1 MYHRHLAFY
10 FSGPECA
17 AFSVIRAAA
26 PPDHFSH
33 RMAAQPQEAG
43 VAVVNLSGEPNAL
56 AALAE
61 LCAQVPESAY
71 RIIIADHA
79 ALDALLPSLGD
90 RDTLWTAPMTEA
102 EAAFRFAQWQAMC
115 KRDTDLW
122 QTEQYLDATINS
134 SPNMIWYK
142 AKDGTHEKVN
152 DGFCKIV
159 GKDKALVEGRDHC
172 FIWDASPK
180 DAEVCAA
187 TDRKVM
193 SAGKTCTAEENVRSG
208 DEMKLFITYK
218 TPLYDFDG
226 SIMGTVGV
234 GIDVTQ
240 ERAFQQELITKSQT
254 MESIFTSL
262 NCGVLCHTV
271 DGSRIISVNQAALD
285 ILGYDSLH
293 DLENGFNMVAP
304 SVLDED
310 KPVLRRAITSLQKP
324 GDSIEV
330 QYRVCHANGSLLHV
344 MGNIKLIEEHGTLY
358 FRRFL
363 LDVTAQKLREKE
375 NERRQMELV
384 HALASDYSVVCLFDL
399 DSGVGTPVRLDA
411 DPSHVVHEAFLEGV
425 TLEAAINTYAQR
437 RVYAPDQELVRQF
450 CSRDRLLTEM
460 AQRTVC
466 GLDFRVLEKDQVRYY
481 EFKVV
486 RSASW
491 PSNHNIVL
499 GIRSVDETV
508 RAEMKQRQLL
518 EEALEQANRANRAKT
533 TFLSN
538 MSHDIRTPM
547 NAIVGFTSLATAHI
561 DDQGKVS
568 EYLGKISSSGEHLL
582 RLLNDVLDMSQI
594 ESGKVTLTEDPCS
607 LTDVIQNLSNMVQN
621 DLQKKDLSFT
631 LNMDGI
637 HDPNVFCDKLRLEQ
651 MLLNI
656 LSNAIRYTP
665 KGGSITFTAL
675 QLPGTLTGNAGYE
688 FRVQDTGIGIS
699 ADFLQR
705 IFEPFE
711 REYNSTTSGIQGT
724 GLGMAI
730 TKNIVDMMNGSIDIQ
745 SVQGQGTTVTISIPF
760 RLNTAAAHDD
770 TSSGSPDS
778 HTPVQGGRI
787 LLVEDNE
794 LNREIAVAILEDAG
808 FQADVAE
815 NGKLALDTLQ
825 AAVPGYYS
833 LILMDVQMPVMDG
846 YTATRTIRALPD
858 PALAAIPIFAMTANA
873 FETDRQEA
881 LRAGMNGH
889 IAKPIDAD
897 KLISLLKTLLT

>member
-1 MYHRHLAFY
+1 MYHRHLAFF
-10 FSGPECA
+10 FSGPQCD
-17 AFSVIRAAA
+17 AFRAIREAA
-26 PPDHFSH
+26 PLEHFSH
-33 RMAAQPQEAG
+33 GEAAKPQEADVV
-43 VAVVNLSGEPNAL
+43 VAAL
-56 AALAE
+56 TEEDAPTALAE
-61 LCAQVPESAY
+61 LRSQAREDAQY
-71 RIIIADHA
+71 ILIADRGQ
-79 ALDALLPSLGD
+79 LPGLLPHLSGE
-90 RDTLWTAPMTEA
+90 TVWTAPLTKE
-102 EAAFRFAQWQAMC
+102 EAAYRFARWQAMC
-115 KRDTDLW
+115 KGDTDLW
-122 QTEQYLDATINS
+122 QAKQYLDAAINS

-159 GKDKALVEGRDHC
+159 GKPKETVEGRDHC
-172 FIWDASPK
+172 FIWDATAE

-193 SAGKTCTAEENVRSG
+193 AAGTTCTAEENVKSG
-208 DEMKLFITYK
+208 GEMKLFITYK
-218 TPLYDFDG
+218 TPLYDVDG

-240 ERAFQQELITKSQT
+240 ERAFQQELIARTQT

-271 DGSRIISVNQAALD
+271 DGSRVISANQAALD

-310 KPVLRRAITSLQKP
+310 KVVLRRAITSLQKP

-330 QYRVCHANGSLLHV
+330 QYRVLHDNGSLLHV

-384 HALASDYSVVCLFDL
+384 QALASDYSVVCQFDL
-399 DSGVGTPVRLDA
+399 DSGLGSPLRLDT
-411 DPSHVVHEAFLEGV
+411 DPSHVVHTVFREGV
-425 TLEAAINTYAQR
+425 TLERAMDAYAQS
-437 RVYAPDQELVRQF
+437 RVYAPDQALVRQF
-450 CSRDRLLTEM
+450 CARERLLTEM
-460 AQRTVC
+460 SRRTVC
-466 GLDFRVLEKDQVRYY
+466 GLDFRALEPDGQTRFY
-481 EFKVV
+481 ELKVV
-486 RSASW
+486 RSGSW
-491 PSNHNIVL
+491 PESHNIVL
-499 GIRSVDETV
+499 GIRNVDETI

-518 EEALEQANRANRAKT
+518 ENALEQANRANRAKT

-547 NAIVGFTSLATAHI
+547 NAIVGFTSLAASHM
-561 DDQGKVS
+561 DDPAKVRD
-568 EYLGKISSSGEHLL
+568 YLNKISSSGEHLL

-594 ESGKVTLTEDPCS
+594 ESGKVTLAEEPCS
-607 LTDVIQNLSNMVQN
+607 LTAVAGELSAMVQTALQQKNLSFALDVSG
-621 DLQKKDLSFT
+621 LT
-631 LNMDGI
+631 
-637 HDPNVFCDKLRLEQ
+637 DPDVFCDKLRLEQ

-665 KGGSITFTAL
+665 EKGSIAFTAR
-675 QLPGTLTGNAGYE
+675 QLPGTLTGNARYE
-688 FRVQDTGIGIS
+688 FRVQDTGVGIS
-699 ADFLQR
+699 PEFLQR

-745 SVQGQGTTVTISIPF
+745 SAPGQGTAVTITLPL
-760 RLNTAAAHDD
+760 RLD
-770 TSSGSPDS
+770 TGVSHSASPAPAGACA
-778 HTPVQGGRI
+778 PVQSGRI

-808 FQADVAE
+808 FQADTAE
-815 NGKLALDTLQ
+815 NGQVALDTLQ
-825 AAVPGYYS
+825 SAPPGYYS

-846 YTATRTIRALPD
+846 YTATRAIRALPD
-858 PALAAIPIFAMTANA
+858 QALASIPIFAMTANA
-873 FETDRQEA
+873 FDSDRQEA
-881 LRAGMNGH
+881 LKAGMNDH

-897 KLISLLKTLLT
+897 KLVALIQSVLA

>member
-1 MYHRHLAFY
+1 MYHRHLAFF
-10 FSGPECA
+10 FSGPDCDV
-17 AFSVIRAAA
+17 FRSIRDAQ
-26 PPDHFSH
+26 PLERFSH
-33 RMAAQPQEAG
+33 SVVPQPQEANVV
-43 VAVVNLSGEPNAL
+43 VANLTAEPDGPDA
-56 AALAE
+56 
-61 LCAQVPESAY
+61 LCALRSQCPESAY
-71 RIIIADHA
+71 YIVIAEHGQLAPLLPLLPVNA
-79 ALDALLPSLGD
+79 ALWS
-90 RDTLWTAPMTEA
+90 APMSAA
-102 EAAFRFAQWQAMC
+102 ETAYRFAQWQAMC

-122 QTEQYLDATINS
+122 QTRQYLDATIDS

-152 DGFCKIV
+152 TGFCKIV
-159 GKDKALVEGRDHC
+159 GKDKSLVEGKDHC
-172 FIWDASPK
+172 FIWDATPE

-193 SAGKTCTAEENVRSG
+193 AAGVTCTAEENVKSG

-218 TPLYDFDG
+218 TPLYDVDG

-240 ERAFQQELITKSQT
+240 ERAFQQELISRSQT

-271 DGSRIISVNQAALD
+271 DGSRVISANQAALN

-330 QYRVCHANGSLLHV
+330 QYRVLHDNGSLLHV
-344 MGNIKLIEEHGTLY
+344 MGNIKLIEEHGILY

-375 NERRQMELV
+375 NEHRQMELIQ
-384 HALASDYSVVCLFDL
+384 ALAADYSVVCFFDL
-399 DSGVGTPVRLDA
+399 DTGIGSPLRLDA
-411 DPSHVVHEAFLEGV
+411 DPSHVVHEAFLEG
-425 TLEAAINTYAQR
+425 TTIEDAINAYAQC
-437 RVYAPDQELVRQF
+437 RVYAPDRDPLCQF
-450 CSRDRLLTEM
+450 CTRERLLAEM

-466 GLDFRVLEKDQVRYY
+466 GLDFRVLEQDGKTYFY
-481 EFKVV
+481 ELKIV
-486 RSASW
+486 RSGDW
-491 PSNHNIVL
+491 QRKHNIVL
-499 GIRSVDETV
+499 GIRSVDETI
-508 RAEMKQRQLL
+508 RAEMRQRQLL
-518 EEALEQANRANRAKT
+518 ENALEQANRANRAKT

-547 NAIVGFTSLATAHI
+547 NAIVGFTSLAASHI
-561 DDQGKVS
+561 DDRAKVQD
-568 EYLGKISSSGEHLL
+568 YLNKISSSGEHLL

-594 ESGKVTLTEDPCS
+594 ESGKVTLAEEPCS
-607 LTDVIQNLSNMVQN
+607 LTELVQELSAMVQTG
-621 DLQKKDLSFT
+621 LQSKGLSFT
-631 LNMDGI
+631 LDASGI
-637 HDPNVFCDKLRLEQ
+637 TDPDVLCDKLRLEQ

-656 LSNAIRYTP
+656 LTNAIRYTP
-665 KGGSITFTAL
+665 KGGRVTFTAR
-675 QLPGTLTGNAGYE
+675 QLPGTLTGNARYE
-688 FRVQDTGIGIS
+688 FCVRDTGVGIS
-699 ADFLQR
+699 PEFLQR

-745 SVQGQGTTVTISIPF
+745 SVQGEGTTVTISLPF
-760 RLNTAAAHDD
+760 HLNPSVSPSVSHVSA
-770 TSSGSPDS
+770 GSRVPS
-778 HTPVQGGRI
+778 QSGRI

-808 FQADVAE
+808 FQADTAE
-815 NGKLALDTLQ
+815 NGQVALDTLQ
-825 AAVPGYYS
+825 AAPPGFYS
-833 LILMDVQMPVMDG
+833 LILMDIQMPVMDG
-846 YTATRTIRALPD
+846 YAATRAIRALPD
-858 PALAAIPIFAMTANA
+858 PALSSIPIFAMTANA
-873 FETDRQEA
+873 FDSDRQEA
-881 LRAGMNGH
+881 LKAGMNDH

-897 KLISLLKTLLT
+897 KLVGLLRSVLS

>member
-1 MYHRHLAFY
+1 MYHRHLAFF
-10 FSGPECA
+10 FSGTQCD
-17 AFSVIRAAA
+17 AFRAIREAA
-26 PPDHFSH
+26 PLEHFSH
-33 RMAAQPQEAG
+33 SVAAQPREADVV
-43 VAVVNLSGEPNAL
+43 VADLTGEDAPAAL
-56 AALAE
+56 AALR
-61 LCAQVPESAY
+61 AQAREDARY
-71 RIIIADHA
+71 ILIAGQEQ
-79 ALDALLPSLGD
+79 LPALLPHLSAN
-90 RDTLWTAPMTEA
+90 DTLWTAPIGQE
-102 EAAFRFAQWQAMC
+102 EAAYRFTQWQAVC
-115 KRDTDLW
+115 KGATDLW
-122 QTEQYLDATINS
+122 QAEQYLDAAINS

-152 DGFCKIV
+152 DSFCKIV
-159 GKDKALVEGRDHC
+159 GKRKDVVEGRDHC
-172 FIWDASPK
+172 FIWDATAE

-193 SAGKTCTAEENVRSG
+193 SAGVTCTAEENVKSG
-208 DEMKLFITYK
+208 GEMKLFITHK
-218 TPLYDFDG
+218 TPLYDVDG

-240 ERAFQQELITKSQT
+240 ERAFQQELIARSQT

-271 DGSRIISVNQAALD
+271 DGSKVISANQAALE

-293 DLENGFNMVAP
+293 DLEDGFNMVSP

-330 QYRVCHANGSLLHV
+330 QYRVLHDNGNLLHV

-384 HALASDYSVVCLFDL
+384 QALASDYSVVCLFDL
-399 DSGVGTPVRLDA
+399 DTGVGSPLRLDA
-411 DPSHVVHEAFLEGV
+411 DPSHVVHDVFQEGAPLES
-425 TLEAAINTYAQR
+425 AISAYAQR
-437 RVYAPDQELVRQF
+437 RVYAPDQDLVRQF
-450 CSRDRLLTEM
+450 CARERLLTEM

-466 GLDFRVLEKDQVRYY
+466 GLDFRALEPDGQTRFFELKI
-481 EFKVV
+481 V
-486 RSASW
+486 RSGSW
-491 PSNHNIVL
+491 QESHNIVL
-499 GIRSVDETV
+499 GIRSVDETI
-508 RAEMKQRQLL
+508 RSEMKQRQLL
-518 EEALEQANRANRAKT
+518 ENALEQANRANRAKT

-547 NAIVGFTSLATAHI
+547 NAIVGFTSLAASHI
-561 DDQGKVS
+561 DDRAKVQD
-568 EYLGKISSSGEHLL
+568 YLNKISSSGEHLL

-594 ESGKVTLTEDPCS
+594 ESGKVTLTEEPCS
-607 LTDVIQNLSNMVQN
+607 LTAVALELSCMIQT
-621 DLQKKDLSFT
+621 DLQKKDLAFT
-631 LNMDGI
+631 LDASGLN
-637 HDPNVFCDKLRLEQ
+637 DPDVFCDKLRLEQ

-665 KGGSITFTAL
+665 KGGSITFTAR
-675 QLPGTLTGNAGYE
+675 QLPGTLTGNARYE
-688 FRVQDTGIGIS
+688 FCVRDTGVGIS
-699 ADFLQR
+699 PEFLQR

-745 SVQGQGTTVTISIPF
+745 SAPDQGTAVTISIPF
-760 RLNTAAAHDD
+760 RLNTQVSPSPAPAPAGSHAA
-770 TSSGSPDS
+770 S
-778 HTPVQGGRI
+778 QGGRI

-808 FQADVAE
+808 FHADTAE
-815 NGKLALDTLQ
+815 NGQLALDTLQ
-825 AAVPGYYS
+825 AAPPGYYS

-846 YTATRTIRALPD
+846 YTATRAIRALPD
-858 PALAAIPIFAMTANA
+858 PVLASIPIFAMTANA
-873 FETDRQEA
+873 FDSDRQEA
-881 LRAGMNGH
+881 LKAGMNDH

-897 KLISLLKTLLT
+897 KLVELLKSVLS